1 MAALLVVDA
10 GPLRLVEPVAAVVRR
25 PLLLAAAADELA
37 VVERVAPAVRSVLH
51 VDHLDVAGQLRQRR
65 VQRRRLRRQRRPA
78 VDRRWAARASR
89 RCHTHKMVVVSL
101 RSLVF
106 FSLYTV
112 SSQILFHNFAF
123 FVLELRYVFIFA
135 KATED

>member
-89 RCHTHKMVVVSL
+89 RCHTHTQNGRRFVTFA
-101 RSLVF
+101 RF
-106 FSLYTV
+106 FFIIHSFL
-112 SSQILFHNFAF
+112 SNF
-123 FVLELRYVFIFA
+123 VP
-135 KATED
+135 